1 MTMRISTGLRNWLA
15 QHGSFKQAFQN
26 GKLEIYSGSQP
37 ATADA
42 AATGTLLCTVTKSS
56 GARTAEVLATGS
68 ITLTGGASGSINTL
82 TVDGVN
88 IIPGGAVAFN
98 TSLDQTASDLAAA
111 INQGLSSPEYR
122 ASAAGSVVTIE
133 AMRGSGAGPNTFVVT
148 ATLTTITASYA
159 DMSGGVTA
167 VNGLGWGNVT
177 AGVID
182 KAASETWSGVNATG
196 GTAGWFRLYGSV
208 ADAGTLDSAGTTIRM
223 DGAVAA
229 SGAELNMGTTFSNG
243 ATTTISSL
251 ATTVPAN

>member
-1 MTMRISTGLRNWLA
+1 MTMRLSTGVRNFLA

-26 GKLEIYSGSQP
+26 GKMEIYTGSQP
-37 ATADA
+37 SNADA

-56 GARTAEVLATGS
+56 GARTAEVLATGTV
-68 ITLTGGASGSINTL
+68 TLTGGAGGSINTV

-98 TSLDQTASDLAAA
+98 TSLNQTATDLATA

-122 ASAAGSVVTIE
+122 AEASGSVVTIS
-133 AMRGSGAGPNTFVVT
+133 ALRGSGAAPNTFVVT
-148 ATLTTITASYA
+148 ATLTTITATYA

-167 VNGLGWGNVT
+167 VNGLVWGN
-177 AGVID
+177 AASGVID
-182 KAASETWSGVNATG
+182 KASSETWSGVNAAS

-229 SGAELNMGTTFSNG
+229 SGSELNIGTTFTSA

-251 ATTVPAN
+251 ATTVPAS